1 MTVCDIN
8 LIATRRAQKVR
19 ALTIVRCVVY
29 SLIAVLVGV
38 GLMYAR
44 MFVATRAVQ
53 GRIAEV
59 EANLTDP
66 ALAGAVERIN
76 FLETNI
82 AQLKP
87 RVQLLEK
94 VHDSEEAWIQILQDM
109 SAAIPAGVWIS
120 HMTSRRAP
128 EQQTLTLRGS
138 AYRQRDIG
146 EFMLQLEELD
156 WSGVPALGYAQT
168 STGLH
173 GKQAID
179 FEVSVPLKRVIG
191 SDLR

>member
-8 LIATRRAQKVR
+8 LIATRRAQKLR

-29 SLIAVLVGV
+29 SLIAILVGV

-66 ALAGAVERIN
+66 ALADAVERIN

-82 AQLKP
+82 AQLQP
-87 RVQLLEK
+87 RVELLEK
-94 VHDSEEAWIQILQDM
+94 VHDSEEAWIQILRDM
-109 SAAIPAGVWIS
+109 SGAVPTGVWIS
-120 HMTSRRAP
+120 QMTSRRAP
-128 EQQTLTLRGS
+128 EEQTLTLRGS

-146 EFMLQLEELD
+146 DLMLQLEELS
-156 WSGVPALGYAQT
+156 WSGVPALGYAQASS
-168 STGLH
+168 STQ

>member
-8 LIATRRAQKVR
+8 LIATRRAQKLR

-44 MFVATRAVQ
+44 IFVATRAVQ

-66 ALAGAVERIN
+66 ALAGAMERIN

-82 AQLKP
+82 AQLEP

-94 VHDSEEAWIQILQDM
+94 VHDSEEAWIQILRDM
-109 SAAIPAGVWIS
+109 SGAIPSGVWIS

-128 EQQTLTLRGS
+128 AEQTVTLRGS

-146 EFMLQLEELD
+146 EFMLRLEELS

-168 STGLH
+168 SAGQH